1 MVKTTF
7 LPLVIIYCIK
17 KIPLNIYDK
26 PPIPEES
33 MLHTFISLSNHLLY
47 VFSIRIRSSPGWFL
61 PFIREAVFSIEI
73 RN

>member
-26 PPIPEES
+26 PPIPEEFNVA
-33 MLHTFISLSNHLLY
+33 HIHKFIKPSIVCILNPYSQQPR
-47 VFSIRIRSSPGWFL
+47 VFSAVHQRGCFL
-61 PFIREAVFSIEI
+61 Y
-73 RN
+73 